1 MLTRTLAIAALALLI
16 VPAAASARPFERTY
30 PRAAALCAAVDAGRT
45 PASLAGAVAQ
55 VKSACASLRSAH
67 ASVEAAFTAS
77 TAGLEAQMRSIIA
90 NARAACADARAARNF
105 AACAAAM
112 RDARAA
118 LRPIQARW
126 RSAARIHRNALAT
139 AGQAFWRTIRAL
151 RGTTTPVDPPPDYEP
166 PPGDIT

>member
-1 MLTRTLAIAALALLI
+1 MLTRLLAIAALALLA

-45 PASLAGAVAQ
+45 PARLAGAVAQ
-55 VKSACASLRSAH
+55 VKSACATLRSSH
-67 ASVEAAFTAS
+67 ASAEASFKAA
-77 TAGLEAQMRSIIA
+77 TAGLETQMRAIIA

-118 LRPIQARW
+118 LRPIHAQWRAAARAH
-126 RSAARIHRNALAT
+126 RSALAS
-139 AGQAFWRTIRAL
+139 AGQGFWRTIRSL
-151 RGTTTPVDPPPDYEP
+151 RGTTTPVDPPPDVEP